1 MFHCTTHARSTLLKC
16 ARDTSILGFADR
28 AMSRISAPMFSPSLS
43 QSVQMNSMLQRD
55 AWCLMLS
62 AIPSM
67 FYPEPQQRRSRLRAK
82 THFGNRLL
90 DRRIEQLARLHGL
103 PVVVRRA
110 KVVPHQMPRH
120 AREHDAALAPRRTED
135 VVEAKVLDVR
145 SGDIGLSGHVSSTFN
160 QPCPNPP
167 LGRSLRGGRRRLAR
181 WSPSRRRTALFGP
194 SCVRRACWESMPIK
208 IARDCDSGPAGTI
221 TAFNRHVAG
230 DT

>member
-1 MFHCTTHARSTLLKC
+1 
-16 ARDTSILGFADR
+16 
-28 AMSRISAPMFSPSLS
+28 MSRISAPMFSPSLS

-67 FYPEPQQRRSRLRAK
+67 FCPSLSKRSRLRAR

-90 DRRIEQLARLHGL
+90 DWRIQQLARLHGL

-120 AREHDAALAPRRTED
+120 AREHDAALAPRRAEG

-145 SGDIGLSGHVSSTFN
+145 SGDVGLSGHVSSTSISLV
-160 QPCPNPP
+160 QPTPWTFP
-167 LGRSLRGGRRRLAR
+167 AR
-181 WSPSRRRTALFGP
+181 WPTTARAMEPFSATHSTLRTILR
-194 SCVRRACWESMPIK
+194 S
-208 IARDCDSGPAGTI
+208 ARLPGVHANQKFLVIVTGQRDDHG
-221 TAFNRHVAG
+221 
-230 DT
+230 

>member
-160 QPCPNPP
+160 QPCPTHSLDVPCEVADDGSRDGAL
-167 LGRSLRGGRRRLAR
+167 LGDAQHSSDHPA
-181 WSPSRRRTALFGP
+181 FG
-194 SCVRRACWESMPIK
+194 V
-208 IARDCDSGPAGTI
+208 PAGSPCQSKLLVIVTGL
-221 TAFNRHVAG
+221 A
-230 DT
+230 